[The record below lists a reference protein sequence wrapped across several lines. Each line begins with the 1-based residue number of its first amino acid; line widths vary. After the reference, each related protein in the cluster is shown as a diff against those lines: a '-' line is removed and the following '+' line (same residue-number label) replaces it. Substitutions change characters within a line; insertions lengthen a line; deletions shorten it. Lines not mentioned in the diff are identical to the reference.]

1 MNGCAY
7 CVDLHARLARE
18 AGEHDRRLLALVVW
32 REAPLFDARERAAL
46 ALAEALT
53 DLTRGPVAE
62 EVWEEAARR
71 LTEQDLAA
79 LLVTI
84 TGINAWNRVMIAAG
98 EAPPP
103 IVHGADRAGRPP
115 RSSPDVRPPRRR
127 SGATGRTRWRSAL
140 AERDPARLRGGRL
153 RHRDLQDPV
162 ADAGGDVLLPHAGR

>member
-1 MNGCAY
+1 MSSRLDIRRASPEARRALGALSRAATLDHPLAELVKVRISQMNGCAY

-103 IVHGADRAGRPP
+103 IADGADRAG
-115 RSSPDVRPPRRR
+115 
-127 SGATGRTRWRSAL
+127 
-140 AERDPARLRGGRL
+140 
-153 RHRDLQDPV
+153 
-162 ADAGGDVLLPHAGR
+162 